1 VAKKFDG
8 SDKRNPPHIK
18 RITKDIESEI
28 VRIAQEDLDAGY
40 GKIVGYLEDLGISF
54 SKTTIAKI
62 LKKHGIDPAPKRKHD
77 TTWKNFIKRH
87 MDVMWG
93 CDFFTQEVWTL
104 NGLVTYYV
112 LVFIHL
118 GSRKLEIAGVTE
130 HPATS
135 WTTNRARGF
144 MYDADL
150 VPEKANM
157 RLLLHDKGSHFK
169 GDFDSIFKGTNEV
182 GQEMETVITTSP
194 QMNGH
199 CERVIQSI
207 QTECTD
213 QMIFLGERMLR
224 YALKEYQ
231 NHYNA
236 ERHHQGIENR
246 IPFPQEKEPPSTAGK
261 IKCKTRLGGLL
272 RKYYRD
278 TAA

>member
-1 VAKKFDG
+1 LIDSAAFYDQ
-8 SDKRNPPHIK
+8 NL
-18 RITKDIESEI
+18 T
-28 VRIAQEDLDAGY
+28 RIA
-40 GKIVGYLEDLGISF
+40 KN
-54 SKTTIAKI
+54 SKN
-62 LKKHGIDPAPKRKHD
+62 H
-77 TTWKNFIKRH
+77 
-87 MDVMWG
+87 
-93 CDFFTQEVWTL
+93 
-104 NGLVTYYV
+104 
-112 LVFIHL
+112 
-118 GSRKLEIAGVTE
+118 
-130 HPATS
+130 
-135 WTTNRARGF
+135 TTNN
-144 MYDADL
+144 
-150 VPEKANM
+150 VT
-157 RLLLHDKGSHFK
+157 
-169 GDFDSIFKGTNEV
+169 DFTIRIREPT
-182 GQEMETVITTSP
+182 TTSP

-246 IPFPQEKEPPSTAGK
+246 IPFPQEKKPPSTAGE